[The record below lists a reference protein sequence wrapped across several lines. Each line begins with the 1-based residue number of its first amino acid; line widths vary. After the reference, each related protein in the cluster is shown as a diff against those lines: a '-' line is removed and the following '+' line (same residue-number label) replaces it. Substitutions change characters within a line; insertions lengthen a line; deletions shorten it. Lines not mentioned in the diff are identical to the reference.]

1 MPMLLAPQVTAVTPA
16 APPPARRPA
25 PVTTGTSEGPLT
37 IRTTTGQPVVNVD
50 AQIPRQLEPILELSL
65 SIVAVLFIGA
75 PLAWAIS
82 RRILRRGDA
91 QVMAPAVDLRPQL
104 AHLQESVDA
113 MAVELERISEAQR
126 FAARLAA
133 ERPGTLPPASPPSPP
148 GGTTPTAG

>member
-1 MPMLLAPQVTAVTPA
+1 M
-16 APPPARRPA
+16 
-25 PVTTGTSEGPLT
+25 S

-50 AQIPRQLEPILELSL
+50 AQIPKQLEPILELSL

-82 RRILRRGDA
+82 RRILRRGEA
-91 QVMAPAVDLRPQL
+91 RASAPAVDLRPQL
-104 AHLQESVDA
+104 AQLQESIDA

-133 ERPGTLPPASPPSPP
+133 ERPAAVLPPASPPSPQ